1 MSLDDGFGRDPR
13 LDHLAQLCGWTRRET
28 AGCLQLDVWPLCYD
42 RVTPNIPTRDLNIAA
57 ARYAVSPVAHPG
69 GFAGALI
76 EAELARPSTRADVSF
91 MWVRKGHPD
100 VLLYWRDREW
110 RDRVYLRGSAERIA
124 YLVKAEEAGRVG
136 GRNSGKSRANT
147 GGLPSRE
154 PQGTLKGSGN
164 VLNPPDTPTVP
175 DSASAPDLASVPALP
190 EQRASP
196 PPAVTKPAG
205 APKLKPVPSPE
216 AISAA
221 ERLLKLVVAN
231 NPGSTLAKAAAS
243 KQRETAIRWAD
254 ALRLLHGADKHSWE
268 EIVATIDW
276 CQSDGFWKSNI
287 LSGDKLREKWDMLTA
302 QRSRSSPVRDV
313 RYGRV
318 EPHPPEAYDEDE
330 DPFGERGPATGVLS

>member
-1 MSLDDGFGRDPR
+1 MPRMSLDDGFGRDPR

-57 ARYAVSPVAHPG
+57 SRYAVSPVAHPG

-124 YLVKAEEAGRVG
+124 YLVKAEESGRTG

-147 GGLPSRE
+147 GGLPFRD
-154 PQGTLKGSGN
+154 PQGSLKGSGN
-164 VLNPPDTPTVP
+164 VLNPPDTAP
-175 DSASAPDLASVPALP
+175 DSAPDPASASAPDPAGR
-190 EQRASP
+190 ESP
-196 PPAVTKPAG
+196 PPAVTKTAG
-205 APKLKPVPSPE
+205 SPKLKPVPPPE

-231 NPGSTLAKAAAS
+231 NPGSTLARAS
-243 KQRETAIRWAD
+243 ANKQQETALRWAD
-254 ALRLLHGADKHSWE
+254 AFRLLHAADKHSWE
-268 EIVATIDW
+268 EITATIDW
-276 CQSDGFWKSNI
+276 CQSDSFWKSNI

-302 QRSRSSPVRDV
+302 QRLRKGNDGYDV
-313 RYGRV
+313 RYGRARL
-318 EPHPPEAYDEDE
+318 PSPEEYEQDD
-330 DPFGERGPATGVLS
+330 DPFGERKPAVVS